1 MRRRPSQK
9 GGTFFPD
16 LRRPHHDDVRMP
28 MDVVAPEKQRSPWLS
43 RALVRMLDERKSL
56 DYLWLAT
63 FAALPIALAW
73 WIGVISTTGDEF
85 VGYGDRPNWTLL
97 VAILPVAAFAMRWVV
112 RRIGP
117 VSSRELP
124 ASVPPVVG
132 LIKTDAGKQQ
142 AYAAF
147 RKVLLAPSNLAV
159 ALVITFLINAIDV
172 AQLAGIYLS
181 GVSQVCT
188 QSVARDSLGDI
199 YDPEA
204 AGLCA
209 QELPKL
215 DETPRLR
222 IPISAMC
229 CEVERDWSVAYLSQA
244 ASAPGKW
251 PNLALNV
258 SAYSVQFA
266 VVFIG
271 VLASILVFRHNMFF
285 LGRIYQRRRVPAG
298 EEHLYI
304 HIDIDDKEKCFGF
317 RAANDA
323 FNVQVLMLA
332 VAGVF
337 VLTTRFANAGADPEG
352 ALTGLF
358 PDVGQLLAVL
368 TLVASLAIAS
378 LPMLVKLLPRIQMG
392 GAERV
397 PASLVYYLREFL
409 ADDDWA
415 SGDDTPREEI
425 DAVAAQFAENAFWP
439 TGNNRAKQIYF
450 LSFWV
455 LLIALVPDPRAI
467 APALPPWAMLAGW
480 AVAAILAWG
489 ATVGLFRFVQTM
501 LAYIDDR
508 LVESPAHSTGD
519 GARQRR
525 RKIPIGVF
533 ISYRRD
539 ETAAYTGRLYD
550 TISEHVGKDRVFMD
564 LDKIPG
570 GVDFVVAMKRAID
583 SAQAMIVVI
592 GPRWLTIALRNG
604 RPRIQDPSDFVHQ
617 ELALGL
623 QRGIRIFPVLVGGA
637 TMPLEAYLPD
647 GLKRLA
653 VYNAIDITDSRW
665 NHDVGRLI
673 DDLSMVP
680 PRSRTG
686 AL

>member
-1 MRRRPSQK
+1 
-9 GGTFFPD
+9 
-16 LRRPHHDDVRMP
+16 MP
-28 MDVVAPEKQRSPWLS
+28 RDVVAPEEQRSPWLS
-43 RALVRMLDERKSL
+43 RALVRMLDHRKSL
-56 DYLWLAT
+56 DYLWLT
-63 FAALPIALAW
+63 IFAALPIALAW
-73 WIGVISTTGDEF
+73 WIGAISTTGDEF

-97 VAILPVAAFAMRWVV
+97 VAILPVAAYTVRWVV

-124 ASVPPVVG
+124 ASEPPVVG

-147 RKVLLAPSNLAV
+147 RTALLAPSNLAV
-159 ALVITFLINAIDV
+159 ALLVTLLINAMDV

-188 QSVARDSLGDI
+188 HSVARDSLNDI
-199 YDPEA
+199 YNPEA
-204 AGLCA
+204 DGLCA

-215 DETPRLR
+215 DEMPRLR
-222 IPISAMC
+222 VPISAMC
-229 CEVERDWSVAYLSQA
+229 CEVERDWSVAYLSPA

-285 LGRIYQRRRVPAG
+285 LGRIYQRRRVPPG

-304 HIDIDDKEKCFGF
+304 HIDIDDKERCFGF

-337 VLTTRFANAGADPEG
+337 VLITRFANAGADPES

-368 TLVASLAIAS
+368 TLVVSLAIAS
-378 LPMLVKLLPRIQMG
+378 LPILVKLLPRIRIG

-397 PASLVYYLREFL
+397 PTSLVYYLREFL
-409 ADDDWA
+409 ADDAWA

-425 DAVAAQFAENAFWP
+425 DAVAAQFAQNAFWP
-439 TGNNRAKQIYF
+439 TGNNRGKQIYF

-467 APALPPWAMLAGW
+467 APDLARWTMLAGW
-480 AVAAILAWG
+480 VVAGILAWG
-489 ATVGLFRFVQTM
+489 ATVGLFRFLQTM
-501 LAYIDDR
+501 LAYTDDR

-519 GARQRR
+519 GARPRR

-570 GVDFVVAMKRAID
+570 GVDFVVAIKRAID

-637 TMPLEAYLPD
+637 TMPSEADLPD

-686 AL
+686 SL

>member
-1 MRRRPSQK
+1 M
-9 GGTFFPD
+9 
-16 LRRPHHDDVRMP
+16 
-28 MDVVAPEKQRSPWLS
+28 APEEQRSSRLS
-43 RALVRMLDERKSL
+43 RVLARMMDHRKSL
-56 DYLWLAT
+56 DYLWLTA

-73 WIGVISTTGDEF
+73 WIGALFTSGDEF
-85 VGYGDRPNWTLL
+85 VGYGDRSNWTLL
-97 VAILPVAAFAMRWVV
+97 VAILPVAAYAMRWVV

-132 LIKTDAGKQQ
+132 LIKTDAGKEQ

-147 RKVLLAPSNLAV
+147 RTALLAPRNLAA
-159 ALVITFLINAIDV
+159 ALLITLFINTVDV
-172 AQLAGIYLS
+172 AQLGGIYLS
-181 GVSQVCT
+181 GVSQVCSPAAA
-188 QSVARDSLGDI
+188 QDSSGDI
-199 YDPEA
+199 YNPGAD
-204 AGLCA
+204 GLCA
-209 QELPKL
+209 QELPKQ
-215 DETPRLR
+215 DEMPRLR
-222 IPISAMC
+222 VPISALC
-229 CEVERDWSVAYLSQA
+229 CEVERDWSVAYLSSA

-285 LGRIYQRRRVPAG
+285 LGRIYQRRRVPPG
-298 EEHLYI
+298 EEPLYI

-368 TLVASLAIAS
+368 TLVASLAIVS
-378 LPMLVKLLPRIQMG
+378 LPMLVKLLPRMRIA
-392 GAERV
+392 GAERA
-397 PASLVYYLREFL
+397 PASLVHYLREFL
-409 ADDDWA
+409 ADDAWA

-467 APALPPWAMLAGW
+467 APDLPRWAMLAGW
-480 AVAAILAWG
+480 AVAGVLAWG
-489 ATVGLFRFVQTM
+489 ATVGLFRFLQTM

-508 LVESPAHSTGD
+508 LVESPAQSTGD
-519 GARQRR
+519 GARSRR

-533 ISYRRD
+533 ISYRRG

-570 GVDFVVAMKRAID
+570 GVDFVAAMKRAID

-592 GPRWLTIALRNG
+592 GPRWLTIALGNG

-637 TMPLEAYLPD
+637 TMPSEADLPD

-653 VYNAIDITDSRW
+653 AYNAIEVTDSRW

-673 DDLSMVP
+673 EDLKTIP
-680 PRSRTG
+680 PRSRAG
-686 AL
+686 SPA

>member
-1 MRRRPSQK
+1 
-9 GGTFFPD
+9 
-16 LRRPHHDDVRMP
+16 
-28 MDVVAPEKQRSPWLS
+28 VAPEEQRSPRLS
-43 RALVRMLDERKSL
+43 RVLARMLDHRKSL

-73 WIGVISTTGDEF
+73 WIGALSTTGDEF

-97 VAILPVAAFAMRWVV
+97 VAILPVAAYAMRWVV

-132 LIKTDAGKQQ
+132 LIKTDAGKEQ
-142 AYAAF
+142 AYAAL
-147 RKVLLAPSNLAV
+147 RTALLAPGNLAA
-159 ALVITFLINAIDV
+159 ALLIALLINAMDV
-172 AQLAGIYLS
+172 AQLGGIYLS

-188 QSVARDSLGDI
+188 HAVARDSLGDI
-199 YDPEA
+199 YNSGA
-204 AGLCA
+204 HGICA

-215 DETPRLR
+215 DEMPRLR

-229 CEVERDWSVAYLSQA
+229 CEVEKDWSVAYLSLA

-271 VLASILVFRHNMFF
+271 VLASVLVFRHNMFF
-285 LGRIYQRRRVPAG
+285 LGRIYQRRHVPPG

-337 VLTTRFANAGADPEG
+337 VLTTRFANAGANPEG
-352 ALTGLF
+352 TVTGLF

-368 TLVASLAIAS
+368 TLVASLVIVS
-378 LPMLVKLLPRIQMG
+378 LPMLVKLLPRMRIG
-392 GAERV
+392 GAERA
-397 PASLVYYLREFL
+397 PASLVHYLREFL
-409 ADDDWA
+409 ADDAWA
-415 SGDDTPREEI
+415 SGGDTPREEI

-467 APALPPWAMLAGW
+467 APDLPRWAMFVGW
-480 AVAAILAWG
+480 AAAGLLAWG
-489 ATVGLFRFVQTM
+489 ATLSLFRFLHTV

-508 LVESPAHSTGD
+508 LVELPVQSAGD
-519 GARQRR
+519 GARPRR

-539 ETAAYTGRLYD
+539 ETTAYAGRLYD
-550 TISEHVGKDRVFMD
+550 TISEHVGEDRVFMD

-570 GVDFVVAMKRAID
+570 GVDFAVAIKRAID

-592 GPRWLTIALRNG
+592 GPKWLTVKLRSG

-623 QRGIRIFPVLVGGA
+623 QRGIPIFPVLVGGA
-637 TMPLEAYLPD
+637 AMPSEADLPN
-647 GLKRLA
+647 GLKKLTA
-653 VYNAIDITDSRW
+653 YNAVEITDSRW

-673 DDLSMVP
+673 EDLKTIP
-680 PRSRTG
+680 PRSRSG
-686 AL
+686 

>member
-1 MRRRPSQK
+1 
-9 GGTFFPD
+9 
-16 LRRPHHDDVRMP
+16 
-28 MDVVAPEKQRSPWLS
+28 
-43 RALVRMLDERKSL
+43 
-56 DYLWLAT
+56 
-63 FAALPIALAW
+63 
-73 WIGVISTTGDEF
+73 
-85 VGYGDRPNWTLL
+85 
-97 VAILPVAAFAMRWVV
+97 MRWVV

-132 LIKTDAGKQQ
+132 LIKTDAGKEQ

-147 RKVLLAPSNLAV
+147 RTALLAPRNLAA
-159 ALVITFLINAIDV
+159 ALLITLFINTVDV
-172 AQLAGIYLS
+172 AQLGGIYLS
-181 GVSQVCT
+181 GVSQVCSPAAA
-188 QSVARDSLGDI
+188 QDSSGDI
-199 YDPEA
+199 YNPGAD
-204 AGLCA
+204 GLCA
-209 QELPKL
+209 QELPKQ
-215 DETPRLR
+215 DEMPRLR
-222 IPISAMC
+222 VPISALC
-229 CEVERDWSVAYLSQA
+229 CEVERDWSVAYLSSA

-285 LGRIYQRRRVPAG
+285 LGRIYQRRRVPPG
-298 EEHLYI
+298 EEPLYI

-368 TLVASLAIAS
+368 TLVASLAIVS
-378 LPMLVKLLPRIQMG
+378 LPMLVKLLPRMRIA
-392 GAERV
+392 GAERA
-397 PASLVYYLREFL
+397 PASLVHYLREFL
-409 ADDDWA
+409 ADDAWA

-467 APALPPWAMLAGW
+467 APDLPRWAMLAGW
-480 AVAAILAWG
+480 AVAGVLAWG
-489 ATVGLFRFVQTM
+489 ATVGLFRFLQTM

-508 LVESPAHSTGD
+508 LVESPAQSTGD
-519 GARQRR
+519 GARSRR

-533 ISYRRD
+533 ISYRRG

-570 GVDFVVAMKRAID
+570 GVDFVAAMKRAID

-592 GPRWLTIALRNG
+592 GPRWLTIALGNG

-637 TMPLEAYLPD
+637 TMPSEADLPD

-653 VYNAIDITDSRW
+653 AYNAIEVTDSRW

-673 DDLSMVP
+673 EDLKTIP
-680 PRSRTG
+680 PRSRAG
-686 AL
+686 SPA

>member
-1 MRRRPSQK
+1 
-9 GGTFFPD
+9 
-16 LRRPHHDDVRMP
+16 

-467 APALPPWAMLAGW
+467 APALPRWAMLAGW

>member
-1 MRRRPSQK
+1 M
-9 GGTFFPD
+9 
-16 LRRPHHDDVRMP
+16 
-28 MDVVAPEKQRSPWLS
+28 APEEQRSSRLS
-43 RALVRMLDERKSL
+43 RVLARMMDHRKSL
-56 DYLWLAT
+56 DYLWLTA

-73 WIGVISTTGDEF
+73 WIGALFTSGDEF
-85 VGYGDRPNWTLL
+85 VGYGDRSNWTLL
-97 VAILPVAAFAMRWVV
+97 VAILPVAAYAMRWVV

-132 LIKTDAGKQQ
+132 LIKTDAGKEQ

-147 RKVLLAPSNLAV
+147 RTALLAPRNLAA
-159 ALVITFLINAIDV
+159 ALLITLFINTVDV
-172 AQLAGIYLS
+172 AQLGGIYLS
-181 GVSQVCT
+181 GVSQVCSPAAA
-188 QSVARDSLGDI
+188 QDSSGDI
-199 YDPEA
+199 YNPGAD
-204 AGLCA
+204 GLCA
-209 QELPKL
+209 QELPKQ
-215 DETPRLR
+215 DEMPRLR
-222 IPISAMC
+222 VPISALC
-229 CEVERDWSVAYLSQA
+229 CEVERDWSVAYLSSA

-285 LGRIYQRRRVPAG
+285 LGRIYQRRRVPPG
-298 EEHLYI
+298 EEPLYI

-368 TLVASLAIAS
+368 TLVASLAIVS
-378 LPMLVKLLPRIQMG
+378 LPMLVKLLPRMRIA
-392 GAERV
+392 GAERA
-397 PASLVYYLREFL
+397 PASLVHYLREFL
-409 ADDDWA
+409 ADDAWA

-467 APALPPWAMLAGW
+467 APDLPRWAMLAGW
-480 AVAAILAWG
+480 AVAGVLAWG
-489 ATVGLFRFVQTM
+489 ATVGLFRFLQTM

-508 LVESPAHSTGD
+508 LVESPAQSTGD
-519 GARQRR
+519 GARSRR

-533 ISYRRD
+533 ISYRRG

-570 GVDFVVAMKRAID
+570 GVDFVAAMKRAID

-592 GPRWLTIALRNG
+592 GPRWLTIALGNG

-623 QRGIRIFPVLVGGA
+623 QRGIRTFPVLVGGA
-637 TMPLEAYLPD
+637 TMPSEADLPD

-653 VYNAIDITDSRW
+653 AYNAIEVTDSRW

-673 DDLSMVP
+673 EDLKTIP
-680 PRSRTG
+680 PRSRAG
-686 AL
+686 SPA